1 MTRDTAPIRTEER
14 FDEDRV
20 AEYLRLELGELLP
33 DAPIAFEQFLGGAAN
48 LTYLMMCGDVEFV
61 LRRPPLGETA
71 AGSHDMQ
78 REHRVLSRI
87 WQEFPKAPRAYHFC
101 EDAAVMGKPFLVMER
116 RSGHVIRS
124 QWPSSFDGGSGARR
138 HLAEGLVDTLA
149 ELHGVAPDSVGLS
162 DLGKP
167 DGFVQRQVDGWL
179 RRWDRAKTRDVRD
192 MERLAGLLTSA
203 VPEPQ
208 AASLIHND
216 FKLDNTM
223 CDDDGNVVAVLDWD
237 MATCG
242 DPLADLGTLLA
253 YWVDADDPTYPIFGD
268 QGVTLTEVMGKAEV
282 TERYADATGFDLSN
296 IDFYEALALYRIA
309 VIIEQIYARYA
320 AGQTTDKRFARF
332 EPLAP
337 ILAAAALETLG
348 G

>member
-1 MTRDTAPIRTEER
+1 
-14 FDEDRV
+14 
-20 AEYLRLELGELLP
+20 
-33 DAPIAFEQFLGGAAN
+33 
-48 LTYLMMCGDVEFV
+48 
-61 LRRPPLGETA
+61 
-71 AGSHDMQ
+71 
-78 REHRVLSRI
+78 
-87 WQEFPKAPRAYHFC
+87 
-101 EDAAVMGKPFLVMER
+101 
-116 RSGHVIRS
+116 
-124 QWPSSFDGGSGARR
+124 
-138 HLAEGLVDTLA
+138 
-149 ELHGVAPDSVGLS
+149 
-162 DLGKP
+162 
-167 DGFVQRQVDGWL
+167 
-179 RRWDRAKTRDVRD
+179 
-192 MERLAGLLTSA
+192 
-203 VPEPQ
+203 
-208 AASLIHND
+208 
-216 FKLDNTM
+216 M

-348 G
+348 GS